1 MAITEKALILQV
13 NRKLQKVLSGKSW
26 TPQLNLI
33 PQDDEAL
40 HAMNSLLDYIEMLQS
55 QVKGLEDQIRTLR

>member
-1 MAITEKALILQV
+1 MAITEKALLLQV
-13 NRKLQKVLSGKSW
+13 NRKMQNILGGKSW

-40 HAMNSLLDYIEMLQS
+40 HAMNSLLDYIEMLQK
-55 QVKGLEDQIRTLR
+55 QVRGLEEQIRTLR